1 MKNIAK
7 VLYLST
13 VVLLSFI
20 TIAQIIK
27 GKYDYI
33 IINTALIFSN
43 LGMFLTE
50 KK

>member
-7 VLYLST
+7 VLQLSI
-13 VVLLSFI
+13 VILLSFV
-20 TIAQIIK
+20 TIAQILK
-27 GKYDYI
+27 CKYDYI
-33 IINTALIFSN
+33 IINVALIFSN